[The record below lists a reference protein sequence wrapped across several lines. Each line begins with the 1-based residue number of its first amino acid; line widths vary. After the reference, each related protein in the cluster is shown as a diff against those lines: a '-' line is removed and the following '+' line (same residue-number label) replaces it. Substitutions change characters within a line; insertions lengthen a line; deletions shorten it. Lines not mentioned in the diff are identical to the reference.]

1 MKATPG
7 LVAFNA
13 GEMSPLLDG
22 RVDLEQRGR
31 GCRTLEN
38 WIPLVQGPV
47 TKRPGTKFIAA
58 ARGECRLIPFTF
70 STTQSYVL
78 EFSNLVMRVFKDGA
92 IVTQTAQNITGISRA
107 NPAVVTYD
115 GADTYA
121 NGDRIIITGVV
132 GMVEVNNREFT
143 VANVNAG
150 ANTFELSGVN
160 SSAYTAWASGGTV
173 AEIYELTTPYTT
185 AQLSSLQYA
194 QSADTMYIVHPSNAP
209 YKLTRTGHTAWTI
222 TAITFKDGPYLDY
235 DPDSGITLTPSARTG
250 TGITLTASAAL
261 FDTTN
266 HVGSIWRLGYD
277 AATAGDVAW
286 GYCTLTAVAS
296 TTSATATVVEDFG
309 AEVFPDP
316 SFDDGLE
323 GWSDK
328 STNVASS
335 ISHDAT
341 NKRMN
346 LNQGASGYAL
356 AESVCTVSPG
366 AAYTLSVV
374 VNAVPHTMRIYVGT
388 TSGGTEVLTVQTVTT
403 TGTKNYDIVPQVDT
417 IYVAI
422 DTSGATSGDVVTIDS
437 ASMARK
443 SLTTSKWR
451 EGAWSIER
459 GYPSAVTLFE
469 ERAIYAATSHQP
481 QTLFASVAGDFEEF
495 TPTDRETGQVDD
507 DHGITRTLSAD
518 EVNVIRW
525 MAPSSSLV
533 VGTVGG
539 EWRVVT
545 GSDQPW
551 TPTNGRARLEGGD
564 GSAAIR
570 PLRIGNTIVM
580 VQYHA
585 RQVFALG
592 YSYDIDGLASEDLTE
607 LADHIT
613 SGGIVAMAY
622 QRRPWSIIWCAKT
635 DGTLISCT
643 FRPDQ
648 KVVGWASQPIAG
660 SFGTGTAVVESLA
673 CIPGT
678 SGQDELWLVV
688 KRTVNSAT
696 VRYVE
701 QLQPALARDGTLA
714 TDAYYL
720 DSLLQYSG
728 TSSAAMT
735 GATHLVGQTVG
746 VLGDGAVQT
755 AKTVAAGGLVTLD
768 KAIEEA
774 VIGLPI
780 TSTMIPQRTEIQT
793 QAGGIQTMQRR
804 VVKVTVRLDRTIGLK
819 VGPSETVLDTIPWRK
834 GGDPM
839 DAPPPLFTGDKV
851 VDFRGS
857 HSTSPDICI
866 VHDYPT
872 PATVLALFPEFT
884 IGS

>member
-1 MKATPG
+1 MKANPG

-47 TKRPGTKFIAA
+47 TKRPGTKFVAA
-58 ARGECRLIPFTF
+58 ARGEGRLIPFTF

-92 IVTQTAQNITGISRA
+92 IVTQTAQDITGISRA

-115 GADTYA
+115 GADAYA

-150 ANTFELSGVN
+150 ANTFELSGVD

-185 AQLSSLQYA
+185 AHLSALQYA
-194 QSADTMYIVHPSNAP
+194 QSADTMYIVHPSLAP
-209 YKLTRTGHTAWTI
+209 YKLTRAGHTAWTL
-222 TAITFKDGPYLDY
+222 TSITFVDGPYLDY

-250 TGITLTASAAL
+250 AGITVTASSAL

-277 AATAGDVAW
+277 AETAGDVAW
-286 GYCTLTAVAS
+286 GYVTFTAVAS
-296 TTSATATVVEDFG
+296 STSATATVSKELG
-309 AEVFPDP
+309 AQLFSDY
-316 SFDDGLE
+316 SFDEGIS

-328 STNVASS
+328 STNVASTVT
-335 ISHDAT
+335 HDST
-341 NKRMN
+341 NKRLN
-346 LNQGASGYAL
+346 LTQGAAGI
-356 AESVCTVSPG
+356 
-366 AAYTLSVV
+366 AYTEKSSAVTPGVLYTLVLD
-374 VNAVPHTMRIYVGT
+374 VNAVPTASRITIGT
-388 TSGGTEVLTVQTVTT
+388 TSGGSQILGWTALGTGTVTHNFTSTTDTVYVGIDT
-403 TGTKNYDIVPQVDT
+403 TGANN
-417 IYVAI
+417 
-422 DTSGATSGDVVTIDS
+422 GDVTRINS
-437 ASMARK
+437 ISLTRK
-443 SLTTSKWR
+443 SLVTGKWR
-451 EGAWSIER
+451 EGAWSLER
-459 GYPSAVTLFE
+459 GYPSVITLFE
-469 ERAIYAATSHQP
+469 ERVVYAATSHQP

-495 TPTDRETGQVDD
+495 TPTDRETGQVND

-525 MAPSSSLV
+525 IAPSSSLV

-539 EWRVVT
+539 EWRIVT

-551 TPTNGRARLEGGD
+551 TPTNGRARLEGGA

-592 YSYDIDGLASEDLTE
+592 YSYDIDGLTAEDLTE
-607 LADHIT
+607 LADHIAT
-613 SGGIVAMAY
+613 GGIVAMVY
-622 QRRPWSIIWCAKT
+622 QRRPWSIIWCART

-660 SFGTGTAVVESLA
+660 AFGTGNAVVESLA

-678 SGQDELWLVV
+678 SGQDELWMVV

-696 VRYVE
+696 VRYIE
-701 QLQPALARDGTLA
+701 QLQPALARDGDIA

-728 TSSAAMT
+728 ASSATMT

-746 VLGDGAVQT
+746 VLGGGAVQT
-755 AKTVAAGGLVTLD
+755 AKTVAAGGRVTLD
-768 KAIEEA
+768 KAVEEA

-804 VVKVTVRLDRTIGLK
+804 VVKVTARLDRTIGLK
-819 VGPSETVLDTIPWRK
+819 VGPSETVLDTLPWRK

-839 DAPPPLFTGDKV
+839 DAPPPLFTGDKA

-857 HSTSPDICI
+857 HSTSLDICI